1 MKIVEVGPLV
11 VEVIVEVVVE
21 VGPFVVEVG
30 PFVVEMIVEM
40 IVEVVVEIVELG
52 QQEDLLAERI
62 ADPFGGKLYSWFHA
76 EQNK

>member
-1 MKIVEVGPLV
+1 MKIVEVGPLVVVV

-21 VGPFVVEVG
+21 VGPL
-30 PFVVEMIVEM
+30 
-40 IVEVVVEIVELG
+40 IVEVVVEVIVEIVELG

-62 ADPFGGKLYSWFHA
+62 ADPFGGKLCSWFHA

>member
-11 VEVIVEVVVE
+11 VVVVEVIVEVIVEVGPLVVEVVVE
-21 VGPFVVEVG
+21 V
-30 PFVVEMIVEM
+30 
-40 IVEVVVEIVELG
+40 IVEVIVEIVELG

-62 ADPFGGKLYSWFHA
+62 ADPFGGKLCSWFHA